1 MAQFPAF
8 NHQATPVDPPIA
20 ADAQQATRDRLR
32 WRLGAL
38 WRGFKRLTQLGWPRR
53 FPIVQFPNAPL
64 IASFIAG
71 QVAGHTHGAAHGYAS
86 AISYVAFTIWA
97 YEELAHGVN
106 WFRHLLGL
114 GYAISTIVHL
124 ALALQS

>member
-1 MAQFPAF
+1 MA
-8 NHQATPVDPPIA
+8 PVDPLVAHGPKNCA
-20 ADAQQATRDRLR
+20 CRGRQLQSGS
-32 WRLGAL
+32 GAL
-38 WRGFKRLTQLGWPRR
+38 WRRFKRLTQLGWPKR

-64 IASFIAG
+64 IAAFIAG
-71 QVAGHTHGAAHGYAS
+71 QVAGQTSGATHAYAS
-86 AISYVAFTIWA
+86 AISYVAFTVWA

-114 GYAISTIVHL
+114 GYAVSTIVHL